1 MTAPH
6 DPHDPL
12 DRAIR
17 AALGDVVARA
27 PRRGDVPERG
37 DDSEDTAGV
46 RRRVLVGAATALT
59 AAAGIVAVVAVS
71 TRSTVTTDVDR
82 SSLAVTTTP
91 APPTTGAAPSTTS
104 TSPPETTTTTPPTTT
119 TTVAAAPGPLQ
130 RVEFRRGTNNTSVD
144 GELVPGTTDRYV
156 LEAGSDQRMVVNVDS
171 DVAEISLS
179 IIAPDG
185 TVLATEEV
193 VAAVE
198 LPADGDYVV
207 EVSTSD
213 AGGPYTID
221 FLIN

>member
-17 AALGDVVARA
+17 AALGDVVAEA

-37 DDSEDTAGV
+37 DDSEVTAGV

-59 AAAGIVAVVAVS
+59 AAAGIVAIVAVS
-71 TRSTVTTDVDR
+71 TRTMITTDVAR
-82 SSLAVTTTP
+82 SSLAVTTTQ

-104 TSPPETTTTTPPTTT
+104 TSTPATT
-119 TTVAAAPGPLQ
+119 TTVASTPGPLQ

-144 GELVPGTTDRYV
+144 AELVPGTTDRYL

-171 DVAEISLS
+171 DVADISFS
-179 IIAPDG
+179 IVAPDG
-185 TVLATEEV
+185 TALAADEV

-207 EVSTSD
+207 EVTTSGE
-213 AGGPYTID
+213 AGPYTID